1 MKQAGVWSFRT
12 TTGIA
17 RVVNGTLRT
26 HPTLHGIALGT
37 YRRLDTNSLAR
48 NVLVGFTTLGVVGP
62 IRRLFEAAL
71 SGGSTGATSGPLAEF
86 LGVGLATL
94 VSLAGVTG
102 LLSLP
107 LVSILGGRE
116 RVTVYDI
123 TDVDVDREDCALTI
137 TYTDGTRPDSIA
149 DGETASRTSETTVE
163 VVDSEEL
170 DEAVEILR
178 LKGAPIER

>member
-12 TTGIA
+12 TTGTA

-26 HPTLHGIALGT
+26 RPTLHGIALGT
-37 YRRLDTNSLAR
+37 YRRLGRNSLGR
-48 NVLVGFTTLGVVGP
+48 NVLVGLTTLGVVGP
-62 IRRLFEAAL
+62 IQRLFEAAR
-71 SGGSTGATSGPLAEF
+71 SAESMGAASGPLADF
-86 LGVGLATL
+86 FGVGLATL
-94 VSLAGVTG
+94 ASLVGVTA

-107 LVSILGGRE
+107 LRSLVGGRE
-116 RVTVYDI
+116 HVAVYDI
-123 TDVDVDREDCALTI
+123 TDVDVDPEDCVLTI
-137 TYTDGTRPDSIA
+137 TYTDGTRSAPIA
-149 DGETASRTSETTVE
+149 DDETASGTSETTVE